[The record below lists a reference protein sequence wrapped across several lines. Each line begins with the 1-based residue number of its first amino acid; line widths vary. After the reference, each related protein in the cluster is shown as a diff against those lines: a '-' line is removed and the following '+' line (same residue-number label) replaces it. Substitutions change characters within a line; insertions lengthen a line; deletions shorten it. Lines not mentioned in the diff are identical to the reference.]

1 MRKLTECNVDRHA
14 WGSCQGI
21 HSSQVDLCHSSR
33 VLKVYELDIVSVEL
47 AVLNARVL
55 VLMPGSSVSM
65 QASARRENILYV
77 PKVLVWLREPHG
89 GISVGL

>member
-14 WGSCQGI
+14 WGSCQRI
-21 HSSQVDLCHSSR
+21 HSSQIDLCHSCR
-33 VLKVYELDIVSVEL
+33 VLKVHELDIVSVEL
-47 AVLNARVL
+47 AILNARVL
-55 VLMPGSSVSM
+55 VLMPGSSISK
-65 QASARRENILYV
+65 QALRRQENNLYV